1 MSGQIARNIAHIR
14 SEIVNY
20 CGLFGQDSSRVMLL
34 AVSKTVNL
42 EAVLDAAAA
51 GMRGFAENYVQE
63 GVEKIQAI
71 QDVQPGLAA
80 QLQWHLIGPLQSN
93 KTRVVAEYFDWV
105 HTIDRLKIAE
115 RLSQQRPSDK
125 APLQVLL
132 QINVDGA
139 ASKSGIAPAQALDLA
154 LAVQALPHLRLR
166 GLMGMPNP
174 QAEAARTQA
183 LYAQV
188 RELQERIN
196 QHPSFAAQPLDTLS
210 MGMSGDMR
218 QAIAAGS
225 NLLRIGSAIF
235 GSRPQKTTAV

>member
-71 QDVQPGLAA
+71 QDARPGLAA

-132 QINVDGA
+132 QINVDSA